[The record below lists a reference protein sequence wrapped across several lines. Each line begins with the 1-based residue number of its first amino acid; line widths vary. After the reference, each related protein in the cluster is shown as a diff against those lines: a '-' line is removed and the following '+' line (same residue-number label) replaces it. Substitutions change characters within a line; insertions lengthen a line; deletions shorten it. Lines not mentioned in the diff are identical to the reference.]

1 MRIEAGQVAVVTGA
15 AGGIG
20 CAIATELAGRGVSV
34 VAVDVREDEVRSA
47 VDELVASGG
56 DGEFLPAAVDVTD
69 AEAMAAL
76 AQRVMEHFGRIDLV
90 FNNAGIAPHEGKPLW
105 EADPDQWR
113 RVVDVN
119 LFGVL
124 HGIRAFVP
132 HLVAAGRGHVI
143 NTASI
148 AGLAGTPFS
157 ASYGASKHAVV
168 ATSEA
173 LRAELDMTG
182 LPIGVTVVCP
192 GFVRT
197 PMVEGTW
204 DMTQQQEW
212 LDKLGTD
219 AETILESINETM
231 KDMLEPAEAA
241 RRVLTA
247 VENDVLH
254 SLPCGDVADGART
267 RAQNILDVIDAGS

>member
-1 MRIEAGQVAVVTGA
+1 MRIESGQVAVVTGA

-20 CAIATELAGRGVSV
+20 RAIAAELVDRGVSV
-34 VAVDVREDEVRSA
+34 VLADVREDSVRSL
-47 VDELVASGG
+47 VDELAAAGG
-56 DGEFLPAAVDVTD
+56 ELLPAAVDVTD

-76 AQRVMEHFGRIDLV
+76 AQRVREHFGRIDLV

-105 EADPDQWR
+105 EADLTHWR
-113 RVVDVN
+113 QVVDVN

-157 ASYGASKHAVV
+157 TSYGASKHAVV

-173 LRAELDMTG
+173 LRVELDMMG

-204 DMTQQQEW
+204 DMTEQQEW
-212 LDKLGTD
+212 ADRLGTN
-219 AETILESINETM
+219 AATVRASVEETM
-231 KDMLEPAEAA
+231 KDMLEPDEAA
-241 RRVLTA
+241 RRILTA

-254 SLPCGDVADGART
+254 ALPNGDVADGVRT
-267 RAQNILDVIDAGS
+267 RAQSILDAVDAHR

>member
-1 MRIEAGQVAVVTGA
+1 MRIESGQVAVVTGA

-20 CAIATELAGRGVSV
+20 RALAAELVGRGVSV
-34 VAVDVREDEVRSA
+34 VLADVREDSVRSHA
-47 VDELVASGG
+47 DELATTGG
-56 DGEFLPAAVDVTD
+56 ELLPAAVDVTD

-76 AQRVMEHFGRIDLV
+76 AQRVLDHFGRIDLV

-105 EADPDQWR
+105 EADLSQWR
-113 RVVDVN
+113 QVVDVN

-132 HLVAAGRGHVI
+132 HLVAAGRGHVV

-157 ASYGASKHAVV
+157 TSYGASKHAVV

-173 LRAELDMTG
+173 LRVELDMMG

-204 DMTQQQEW
+204 DMTEQQEW
-212 LDKLGTD
+212 ADRLGTS
-219 AETILESINETM
+219 AATVRASIEETM
-231 KDMLEPAEAA
+231 KDMLEPDEAA
-241 RRVLTA
+241 RRILTA

-254 SLPCGDVADGART
+254 ALPNGDVADGVRT
-267 RAQNILDVIDAGS
+267 RAQRILDVVDTHR